1 MSQDNFT
8 VVKVDSNAFSP
19 VGGFTVFSVGST
31 SGSCSPVDGSPV
43 FSVDST
49 TFTLVGGFSVFNV
62 DSTSFSPVRSTTII
76 TSYCNIVI
84 VTGKYLPG

>member
-1 MSQDNFT
+1 MSQDNLT

-49 TFTLVGGFSVFNV
+49 TF
-62 DSTSFSPVRSTTII
+62 SPVGSSTII

>member
-8 VVKVDSNAFSP
+8 VVKVDSDAFSP
-19 VGGFTVFSVGST
+19 VGGFAVFSVGST

-49 TFTLVGGFSVFNV
+49 TF
-62 DSTSFSPVRSTTII
+62 SPVGSSTII
-76 TSYCNIVI
+76 ASYCNIVI